1 MTKILMISL
10 KWTNYKFKA
19 KLIII
24 FIIFNNNSYLFISYL
39 FITLFEYYHILIK
52 IMAFASALINHS
64 LNNANRDIGENGQ
77 VLYEHAEHTGVT
89 AFNKLVRDE
98 TANTKSGKTNQLRI
112 VSSRISNKKTL
123 RNIDIETDASANAV
137 DKYYGDMLNAATA
150 GLIET
155 RHSGKS
161 RQLMLD
167 TWVLPFFKRTF
178 TKTIKNPDGT
188 ATKQQG
194 EGERRIFYQMFIKL
208 YLEFPK
214 TALGLIRHIPTFGYW
229 GDLFSIWQ
237 LMDKRIGEGKLTSSS
252 VQDYKVTV
260 LKEVITQ
267 LKQDERDMNNDNQCS
282 LLGKWIPREKSQKD
296 RECSITVE
304 TNTYSLNTALS
315 VIYGTYKCQGAA
327 SEEYMLEY
335 ITKLLTNQ
343 HTPKTQSMYCRTFRK
358 ALSALN
364 KHLNTFE
371 VKACSKK
378 WSEVKPGS
386 IPSKALAKYST
397 AILNEKK
404 NTRLTVQEEDTGNR
418 YPEDQDRVEARRH
431 MIEYILSGADI
442 KISGVEPHE
451 ILKAY
456 QTASTTSQKLIAMKQ
471 WDAKVEEVFQTM
483 VESEGLDIE
492 DTDSL
497 TTSRICGIL
506 PMMDVSGSM
515 MGIPMDVS
523 IGLGLF
529 IIALQKRFGLSQ
541 RVAISFTETPRVF
554 DLTNMTLEEQI
565 KHLNANVG
573 YTTNFEAAIDLV
585 LDVIKQTGVSKNL
598 MVFTDGQFDQMNK
611 SYSHSINTL
620 WTTSHQ
626 RILQKVAT
634 LGIQEAP
641 NIIYWNLRLNTVG
654 VQATAT
660 HPGVQLLQGY
670 SPAIMKFALFGG
682 EFEEEEIEVIAE
694 DGTKANVKVSKKTP
708 YDTYRGALDQSCFDI
723 IRQLVFDSHE
733 GVLSMITM

>member
-1 MTKILMISL
+1 MS
-10 KWTNYKFKA
+10 
-19 KLIII
+19 
-24 FIIFNNNSYLFISYL
+24 
-39 FITLFEYYHILIK
+39 
-52 IMAFASALINHS
+52 FANALINHS
-64 LNNANRDIGENGQ
+64 SNSANRAVGENGQ
-77 VLYEHAEHTGVT
+77 VIYEHADHTGVT

-98 TANTKSGKTNQLRI
+98 TANTKSGKNIT
-112 VSSRISNKKTL
+112 SRILPSQGNKCKSTSL
-123 RNIDIETDASANAV
+123 NIDIETDASANAV

-150 GLIET
+150 GLIESGMSSKT
-155 RHSGKS
+155 RE
-161 RQLMLD
+161 LMLD

-188 ATKQQG
+188 ETKQHG

-214 TALGLIRHIPTFGYW
+214 TALNLIRHIPTFGYW
-229 GDLFSIWQ
+229 GDLFAIWQ
-237 LMDKRIGEGKLTSSS
+237 LMDKRIGEEKLTTSS
-252 VQDYKVTV
+252 VQSYKVAV
-260 LKEVITQ
+260 LTEVITQ
-267 LKQDERDMNNDNQCS
+267 LKQDELDMKDGKQSS

-315 VIYGTYKCQGAA
+315 VIYGTYRCQGAA
-327 SEEYMLEY
+327 SEEYMTEY
-335 ITKLLTNQ
+335 ITGLLTKQ
-343 HTPKTQSMYCRTFRK
+343 HTTKTQSMYSRTFRK
-358 ALSALN
+358 ALSTLN

-371 VKACSKK
+371 VNACQHK
-378 WSEVKPGS
+378 WSEVTPGS

-397 AILNEKK
+397 AILNEKR
-404 NTRLTVQEEDTGNR
+404 NTRLTAQEEDTGNR
-418 YPEDQDRVEARRH
+418 YPEDPDRVEARRR
-431 MIEYILSGADI
+431 MIEHILSGTDI

-456 QTASTTSQKLIAMKQ
+456 QTATTSAQKLIAMKQ
-471 WDAKVEEVFQTM
+471 WEAKVEEVFQTM
-483 VESEGLDIE
+483 VESEGLDVE
-492 DTDSL
+492 DPSSL
-497 TTSRICGIL
+497 TSSRICGIL

-515 MGIPMDVS
+515 SGVPMDVS

-529 IIALQKRFGLSQ
+529 IIALQKRFGLSR

-554 DLTNMTLEEQI
+554 DLTNMTLKEQI
-565 KHLNANVG
+565 EHLNRHVG
-573 YTTNFEAAIDLV
+573 FTTNFEAAVDLV
-585 LDVIKQTGVSKNL
+585 LDVNKQTGTSKNL
-598 MVFTDGQFDQMNK
+598 MVFTDGQFDQMNCGYNIHK
-611 SYSHSINTL
+611 RMERE

-634 LGIQEAP
+634 LGIQEVP

-682 EFEEEEIEVIAE
+682 EFEEEEIEVTNE
-694 DGTKANVKVSKKTP
+694 DGTKTKVKVSKKTP
-708 YDTYRGALDQSCFDI
+708 YDTYREALDQTCFDV
-723 IRQLVFDSHE
+723 IRQLVFDSQE
-733 GVLSMITM
+733 GSLSTITM